1 MKEKDRKM
9 SQNEDNIKESKNSS
23 ESSSEESVFEDE
35 TICSTRQNI
44 SHSSDEDIVPY
55 ANDPLA
61 DPAWTAEYGKEMKE
75 DEELEKALKDRLMA
89 RVGVDTW

>member
-1 MKEKDRKM
+1 M
-9 SQNEDNIKESKNSS
+9 SQNEDNIEESKNSS
-23 ESSSEESVFEDE
+23 EISSEESVFEDE

-55 ANDPLA
+55 ADDALVN
-61 DPAWTAEYGKEMKE
+61 PAWTAEYEKERKE
-75 DEELEKALKDRLMA
+75 DEELEKALKDRLTA

>member
-1 MKEKDRKM
+1 M
-9 SQNEDNIKESKNSS
+9 SENEDNIEESQNSS

-35 TICSTRQNI
+35 TMCSTDQ

-55 ANDPLA
+55 ADDPLA
-61 DPAWTAEYGKEMKE
+61 DPAWTAEYEKEMKE
-75 DEELEKALKDRLMA
+75 DEELERALKDRLTG